1 MPQITSFVL
10 ADGAATPVNHTF
22 NTTGVQTEKG
32 ETTVFLAGD
41 DSEPHLRDR
50 VTVSSRLLGDG
61 ARVTKLKLT
70 QNFLHDST
78 SETNATQKTFEQNI
92 CKVEFRL
99 NDLSDTQI
107 REDIRAM
114 MMSLLADLDVISLV
128 DGFEAPWG

>member
-78 SETNATQKTFEQNI
+78 LETNATQKTFEQNI